1 MRGIGGPKV
10 SWRTRVMT
18 AMIGTLLGAVAPTP
32 GTFGQDPWPEFQRTA
47 SRLGRTDTIGPQTPT
62 IAWSIRADPTP
73 GDGEVLYT
81 AQPVMDAAG
90 RIFVGGIRYMTAI
103 DSLDRDVEWTVP
115 LSDNAVAPRSLYD
128 GKLLFGSPNDFFYCL
143 DAATGEEIWS
153 RPAEPH
159 PNRGS
164 VVDERGVVYY
174 PSQRDVLY
182 ARWVD
187 DGSEEWTH
195 NHYATFNCAPA
206 LDGLGQLYIG
216 DVDFAEWLA
225 FDTADGQIVWPF
237 FLGDQAP
244 MTSPVENGRVYVIA
258 PSPRR
263 LYCLNAETGEEIWS
277 FYTELYAG
285 GGAAIRHDGVIY
297 VTVSGGSGWLFA
309 VTPDGDELWRY
320 PITNQSL
327 NQPPMIDGAGTGY
340 FCTYGGG
347 ALGRVHAVR
356 ADGTGLWVR
365 EMPNKVAATP
375 MLAPDGTLYVMCKD
389 KYLYAFHDPPNLD
402 KADAGDHKQPT
413 DVRPAPPP

>member
-1 MRGIGGPKV
+1 VCWHIPR
-10 SWRTRVMT
+10 
-18 AMIGTLLGAVAPTP
+18 MIGRTAVLLATLGALTP
-32 GTFGQDPWPEFQRTA
+32 GLGQDPWPEFQRTP

-81 AQPVMDAAG
+81 NQPVMDAAR

-103 DSLDRDVEWTVP
+103 DSIDREIEWAVP
-115 LSDNAVAPRSLYD
+115 LSDNVSATASVYQGRV
-128 GKLLFGSPNDFFYCL
+128 LFGSPNDFFYCF

-159 PNRGS
+159 PNRGN

-174 PSQRDVLY
+174 PAQQYVLY
-182 ARWVD
+182 ARWVA

-195 NHYATFNCAPA
+195 NHYATFNSAPA

-216 DVDFAEWLA
+216 NGSPGEWLA
-225 FDTADGQIVWPF
+225 FHTADAEIEWTFPIEAYVAG
-237 FLGDQAP
+237 
-244 MTSPVENGRVYVIA
+244 TSPVENGRVYKTA
-258 PSPRR
+258 SHPRK
-263 LYCLNAETGEEIWS
+263 LHCINAETGDEIWS
-277 FYTELYAG
+277 FDTETTAG

-297 VTVSGGSGWLFA
+297 VNASGGSGWLFA
-309 VTPDGDELWRY
+309 VTPDGHELWRY
-320 PITNQSL
+320 PIINQSL
-327 NQPPMIDGAGTGY
+327 NQPPMIDGAGTAY
-340 FCTYGGG
+340 FCTYKAQTDGW
-347 ALGRVHAVR
+347 VHAVR
-356 ADGTGLWVR
+356 ADGSGLWIR

-402 KADAGDHKQPT
+402 KTDAGDHKQAT
-413 DVRPAPPP
+413 DVRALP